1 MQQIGNE
8 NIGSHIKP
16 IKYILLKEKK
26 HTNTEEKA
34 KKLINFI
41 IKN

>member
-16 IKYILLKEKK
+16 IKYILLK
-26 HTNTEEKA
+26 A
-34 KKLINFI
+34 KKTYKYRGESK
-41 IKN
+41 KNN